1 MFYCTKCQCWP
12 FIRLLYHSYHATN
25 TDLCLGSSSAGFS
38 GSGYKAA
45 PSAGGP
51 KNSSQQ
57 WQQNPRPS
65 SGPNKPWMPLNS
77 ASRQQTQ
84 PSKPVPQ
91 PAKPNYV
98 PSFSVI
104 GGREERGIRGP
115 AFGKASEQ
123 MHESC
128 KFEMMPFL
136 IIVWAKNIWSC
147 VIQLFVHVSAMLQS
161 PWQKKWMPE
170 TPRL

>member
-1 MFYCTKCQCWP
+1 MQPQDSHLSLRSNLRALTPSQTWATWP
-12 FIRLLYHSYHATN
+12 QHYLVCFSVLNVSVVFVICHSYHATN

-38 GSGYKAA
+38 GPGYKAA

-104 GGREERGIRGP
+104 GGREEGDP
-115 AFGKASEQ
+115 
-123 MHESC
+123 
-128 KFEMMPFL
+128 
-136 IIVWAKNIWSC
+136 WAVLW
-147 VIQLFVHVSAMLQS
+147 
-161 PWQKKWMPE
+161 
-170 TPRL
+170 